1 MLHAG
6 LLKSVQ
12 NIYDRNNKTVR
23 RNTLT
28 KLVEEFVNK
37 YSEYRELCSIVCSCL
52 NFSPELRPDFSKLKA
67 DFFSYDTVEDVPKFD
82 LKNTAPHMFVGQNES
97 SMPGIYQGGRM
108 NEISV
113 TAPVP
118 GNKIKSYDDT
128 IKYVPPQIHSGHKD
142 DFTNHNQSVNPF
154 MHLDPHGYL
163 NMSVYPDAMHQSNKK
178 DSEISVYASRNKAN
192 IDRLSIGR
200 VSKKGV
206 GEIDYDHQTKERN
219 VQNARLADMKSR
231 LFERTEGVNVL
242 DQQTMDYHYVKHH
255 QLNARGEPV
264 LNEADT
270 AKMRINLNSGPALI
284 QDVNQTEM
292 INCTQSLAK
301 QTERNN
307 QSEIFGQ
314 YRDINR
320 STACQLQNYNNNYN
334 EHSVNRGNF
343 DNLNVGN

>member
-1 MLHAG
+1 M
-6 LLKSVQ
+6 KSVQ
-12 NIYDRNNKTVR
+12 NIYDRANKTVR

-28 KLVEEFVNK
+28 KLVEEFAKK

-67 DFFSYDTVEDVPKFD
+67 DFFSYETIEDVPKFD
-82 LKNTAPHMFVGQNES
+82 LKNTAPHMFVGQTET
-97 SMPGIYQGGRM
+97 SMPGVLQGIRM

-113 TAPVP
+113 QAPVP

-128 IKYVPPQIHSGHKD
+128 IRYVPPQIHSGHKD
-142 DFTNHNQSVNPF
+142 DFINHNQSVNPF

-163 NMSVYPDAMHQSNKK
+163 NMSVYPDAMHQSNKN

-192 IDRLSIGR
+192 INRLSIGR
-200 VSKKGV
+200 VSKLGV
-206 GEIDYDHQTKERN
+206 GEIDFEHQKKEQS

-284 QDVNQTEM
+284 QDVNKSEM
-292 INCTQSLAK
+292 MNC
-301 QTERNN
+301 N
-307 QSEIFGQ
+307 QSMAHKSERHRDNEIFGQ

-320 STACQLQNYNNNYN
+320 SSVVQLQHHNNNYN
-334 EHSVNRGNF
+334 ELSASRGNF
-343 DNLNVGN
+343 DNLNIGN

>member
-1 MLHAG
+1 M
-6 LLKSVQ
+6 
-12 NIYDRNNKTVR
+12 
-23 RNTLT
+23 
-28 KLVEEFVNK
+28 
-37 YSEYRELCSIVCSCL
+37 

-67 DFFSYDTVEDVPKFD
+67 DFFSYETIEDVPKFD
-82 LKNTAPHMFVGQNES
+82 MKNTAPHIFVGQTDLT
-97 SMPGIYQGGRM
+97 SMPGLHQGARM

-113 TAPVP
+113 QAPVP

-128 IKYVPPQIHSGHKD
+128 IKYVPPQIHSGYKD
-142 DFTNHNQSVNPF
+142 DFVNHNQSVNPY

-192 IDRLSIGR
+192 INRLSIGR
-200 VSKKGV
+200 VSKLGV
-206 GEIDYDHQTKERN
+206 GEIDFEHQKKEKS

-231 LFERTEGVNVL
+231 LFERAEGVNVL

-284 QDVNQTEM
+284 QDVEKTEM
-292 INCTQSLAK
+292 MHCTQSMVNK
-301 QTERNN
+301 TERNN
-307 QSEIFGQ
+307 YTEIFGQ

-320 STACQLQNYNNNYN
+320 SSVNHIQNNNYN
-334 EHSVNRGNF
+334 EQSANVGNF